1 MNGSTNFITGFQE
14 ITIIHQVVKPFS
26 EMTDLDQLC
35 PARNEVII
43 SLLLNAKKAVGTQ

>member
-1 MNGSTNFITGFQE
+1 MNSSTNLITVFQE

-26 EMTDLDQLC
+26 EITDLDQLC

-43 SLLLNAKKAVGTQ
+43 SLLLNPKTAVGTQ